1 MFGLWEKGGS
11 CSLCWE
17 KLLMVKKRISRY
29 RKLIVALVVGV
40 AIVAF
45 WRGAWQLMDLFIF
58 PENYLLSNI
67 VSLLVGLL
75 VLVLMHRAIKGL
87 M

>member
-1 MFGLWEKGGS
+1 
-11 CSLCWE
+11 
-17 KLLMVKKRISRY
+17 MVSKKIGRF
-29 RKLIVALVVGV
+29 RKLVFALVVGL

-45 WRGAWQLMDLFIF
+45 WRGAWQLMDLFVF
-58 PENYLLSNI
+58 PENQLLSNV
-67 VSLLVGLL
+67 VSFVVGFL